1 MDRDTRVAE
10 AMPVRLGDLLRA
22 VFRSQVQQEVPLSRE
37 LTLLEQYLDIQRVR
51 FGGQLRA
58 VVEVGG
64 DAGDVL
70 VPVLILQPLAENAIK
85 HGFSGRPEGGTIRV
99 TARRADE
106 RLELTVSDD
115 GWGRSAASEASVRD
129 GVGLSNTRARLAQ
142 LYPNAHDLRVSASP
156 AGGFTVVLS
165 LPWREDPGVVEADSL
180 EIPA

>member
-1 MDRDTRVAE
+1 MHRDTRAAE
-10 AMPVRLGDLLRA
+10 AMLVRLGDLLRA
-22 VFRSQVQQEVPLSRE
+22 VFRSQVQQEVPFSRE

-99 TARRADE
+99 TARRAARADGQRRRVGAE
-106 RLELTVSDD
+106 R
-115 GWGRSAASEASVRD
+115 R
-129 GVGLSNTRARLAQ
+129 VGGLAERRRRLIEHPGA
-142 LYPNAHDLRVSASP
+142 PLRL
-156 AGGFTVVLS
+156 FQI
-165 LPWREDPGVVEADSL
+165 RR
-180 EIPA
+180 